1 MIKIIKNAEIYSPEF
16 LGKKDIVIVG
26 DKIEGIYENIKV
38 PEDFLSVEVIDAEG
52 KILVPGFIDAHV
64 HLIGGG
70 GEGGYKT
77 RTPELPLSKITKAGI
92 TTVVGVLGTDGVC
105 RNMRSLLAKVK
116 ALKEEGIT
124 AYCYTGSY
132 DIPVKTMTDSIKGDL
147 LLVEEVIGVGELA
160 LSDHR
165 SSQATVEQFIN
176 TVAQTRVGGLLSGK
190 AGIVNVHFG
199 GGARKLEYLFKMIE
213 QSEIPPT
220 QISPTHMSRT
230 KELLEAG
237 VEWAKVGGVVDLT
250 TSSDPDHLEEG
261 ELLASQ
267 ALKYL
272 LNKGVSID
280 NITFTSD
287 GNGSM
292 PMFDEEGKLIGLG
305 ICSVSTLFDEVRKSV
320 LIEEI
325 SLEDALKTI
334 TSNPAKVL
342 KLKDKGRIE
351 VNKDAD
357 IVLLDKEDLK
367 IDTVIALGK
376 KMVENKNVLI
386 KGTFE

>member
-16 LGKKDIVIVG
+16 LGKKDIVIVS

-38 PEDFLSVEVIDAEG
+38 PEDFLSIEVIDAEG

-357 IVLLDKEDLK
+357 IVLLDKKDLK

>member
-237 VEWAKVGGVVDLT
+237 VEWAKVGGFVDLT

-267 ALKYL
+267 GLKYL
-272 LNKGVSID
+272 LNKGVPID

-320 LIEEI
+320 LIEKI

>member
-237 VEWAKVGGVVDLT
+237 VEWAKVGGFIDLT

-267 ALKYL
+267 GLKYL

-320 LIEEI
+320 LIEKI

>member
-1 MIKIIKNAEIYSPEF
+1 MIKFIKNAEIYSPEF

-26 DKIEGIYENIKV
+26 NKIEGIYENIKV

-77 RTPELPLSKITKAGI
+77 RTPELPLSKITTAGI

-237 VEWAKVGGVVDLT
+237 VEWAKVGGFVDLT

-267 ALKYL
+267 GLKYL
-272 LNKGVSID
+272 LNKGVPID

-320 LIEEI
+320 LTEKI

>member
-38 PEDFLSVEVIDAEG
+38 PEDFLSIEVIDAEG

-160 LSDHR
+160 LSDNR

-357 IVLLDKEDLK
+357 IVLLDKKDLK

>member
-38 PEDFLSVEVIDAEG
+38 PEDFLSFEVIDAEG

-237 VEWAKVGGVVDLT
+237 IEWAKVGGFVDLT

-267 ALKYL
+267 GLKYL

-320 LIEEI
+320 LIEKI

-357 IVLLDKEDLK
+357 IVLLDKEYLK

>member
-1 MIKIIKNAEIYSPEF
+1 MIKIIKNAEIYSPKF

-237 VEWAKVGGVVDLT
+237 VEWAKVGGFIDLT

-267 ALKYL
+267 GLKYL

>member
-237 VEWAKVGGVVDLT
+237 VEWAKVGGFVDLT

-267 ALKYL
+267 GLKYL

>member
-38 PEDFLSVEVIDAEG
+38 TEDFLSVEVIDAEG

-213 QSEIPPT
+213 QSEIPST

-237 VEWAKVGGVVDLT
+237 VEWAKVGGFIDLT

-267 ALKYL
+267 GLKYL
-272 LNKGVSID
+272 LNKGVPID

>member
-237 VEWAKVGGVVDLT
+237 VEWAKAGGFIDLT

-267 ALKYL
+267 GLKYL

>member
-38 PEDFLSVEVIDAEG
+38 PEDFLSIEVIDAEG

-220 QISPTHMSRT
+220 QISPKHMSRT

-267 ALKYL
+267 GLKYL

>member
-77 RTPELPLSKITKAGI
+77 RTPELPLSKITTAGI

-237 VEWAKVGGVVDLT
+237 VEWAKVGGFVDLT

-267 ALKYL
+267 GLKYL
-272 LNKGVSID
+272 LNKGVPID

-320 LIEEI
+320 LIEKI

>member
-38 PEDFLSVEVIDAEG
+38 TEDFLSVEVIDAEG

-237 VEWAKVGGVVDLT
+237 VEWAKVGGFVDLT

-267 ALKYL
+267 GLKYL
-272 LNKGVSID
+272 LNKGVPID

-320 LIEEI
+320 LIEKI

>member
-237 VEWAKVGGVVDLT
+237 VEWAKVGGFVDLT

-267 ALKYL
+267 GLKYL
-272 LNKGVSID
+272 LNKGVPID

>member
-26 DKIEGIYENIKV
+26 DKIEGIYEYIKV

-92 TTVVGVLGTDGVC
+92 TTVVGVLGTDVVC

-237 VEWAKVGGVVDLT
+237 VEWAKVGGFVDLT

-267 ALKYL
+267 GLKYL

>member
-1 MIKIIKNAEIYSPEF
+1 MITVIKNAEVYSPEY
-16 LGKKDIVIVG
+16 LGRKDIVIVG
-26 DKIEGIYENIKV
+26 EKIEGIYENIKV
-38 PEDFLSVEVIDAEG
+38 PEEFLTVEVIDAEG

-70 GEGGYKT
+70 GEGGYRT
-77 RTPELPLSKITKAGI
+77 RTPELSLSKITSAGI
-92 TTVVGVLGTDGVC
+92 TTVVGVIGTDGIC
-105 RNMRSLLAKVK
+105 RSMRSLLAKVK
-116 ALKEEGIT
+116 ALKAEGIT

-147 LLVEEVIGVGELA
+147 LLVEEVIGVGEIA

-165 SSQATVEQFIN
+165 SSQATLDQFIN
-176 TVAQTRVGGLLSGK
+176 TVAQSRVGGLLSGK
-190 AGIVNVHFG
+190 CGIVNVHFG
-199 GGARKLEYLFKMIE
+199 GGARKLDYLFKMIE
-213 QSEIPPT
+213 QSEIPVT

-237 VEWAKVGGVVDLT
+237 IEWAKIGGFIDLT

-267 ALKYL
+267 GLKYL
-272 LNKGVSID
+272 LDRGIPID

-292 PMFDEEGKLIGLG
+292 PMFNEEGKLIGLG
-305 ICSVSTLFDEVRKSV
+305 ICSVSTLFDEARKAV
-320 LIEEI
+320 LVEKVP
-325 SLEDALKTI
+325 LEDTIKTI
-334 TSNPAKVL
+334 TINPARVL
-342 KLKDKGRIE
+342 KLENKGKID

-357 IVLLDKEDLK
+357 IVLLDKENLE

-376 KMVENKNVLI
+376 KMVENKNILI

>member
-77 RTPELPLSKITKAGI
+77 RTPELPLSKIITAGI

-190 AGIVNVHFG
+190 AGVVNVHFG

-237 VEWAKVGGVVDLT
+237 VEWAKVGGFVDLT

-267 ALKYL
+267 GLKYL

-320 LIEEI
+320 LIEKI

-386 KGTFE
+386 KGTF

>member
-77 RTPELPLSKITKAGI
+77 RTPELPLSKIITAGI

-190 AGIVNVHFG
+190 AGVVNVHFG

-237 VEWAKVGGVVDLT
+237 VEWAKVGGFVDLT

-267 ALKYL
+267 GLKYL
-272 LNKGVSID
+272 LNKGVPID

-320 LIEEI
+320 LIEKI

>member
-38 PEDFLSVEVIDAEG
+38 PEDFLSIEVIDAEG

-357 IVLLDKEDLK
+357 IVLLDKKDLK

>member
-38 PEDFLSVEVIDAEG
+38 PEDFLSIEVIDAEE

-267 ALKYL
+267 GLKYL

-386 KGTFE
+386 KRTFE

>member
-38 PEDFLSVEVIDAEG
+38 TEDFLSVEVIDAEG

-230 KELLEAG
+230 KEILEAG
-237 VEWAKVGGVVDLT
+237 VEWAKVGGFVDLT

-267 ALKYL
+267 GLKYL
-272 LNKGVSID
+272 LNKGVPID

-320 LIEEI
+320 LIEKI

>member
-26 DKIEGIYENIKV
+26 DKIEGIYEYIKV

-237 VEWAKVGGVVDLT
+237 VEWAKVGGFVDLT

-267 ALKYL
+267 GLKYL